1 MGHGNEVG
9 LAVKRACLPWP
20 PLTSPH
26 TDAHKP
32 AAVPNRLEKI
42 HWLVDLAVMSA
53 MLFSLAKLRLKT
65 LRVELLAMKA
75 RP

>member
-1 MGHGNEVG
+1 M
-9 LAVKRACLPWP
+9 KRACLPWT

-26 TDAHKP
+26 THTHTP
-32 AAVPNRLEKI
+32 AAVPSRLEKI